1 MAIYPRKTLYLIA
14 QIENNIMVLY
24 KQHKALSRKEKQF
37 LNYLNININETDSIA
52 LNINMSDE
60 NQIPSW

>member
-1 MAIYPRKTLYLIA
+1 MTIYPRNTLYLIT

-60 NQIPSW
+60 NQIPSR

>member
-1 MAIYPRKTLYLIA
+1 MTIYPRNTLYLIT

-52 LNINMSDE
+52 LNISMSDE
-60 NQIPSW
+60 NQIPSR